1 MRQAKAMSA
10 LPSNVVD
17 FKLPKKPKVREKEEQ
32 PFQKKYAVIPARAIH
47 DPAITHGMLKVLLAL
62 CSYTNRAGITWV
74 SQKRLAQD
82 FKVSRQS
89 ITRQLT
95 KLRDLGYVTI
105 ASKGFRGERSNT
117 LQVIFDPS
125 VTAEDAVAITS
136 SIEDTRSPTMKQND
150 AKLAADGLPDLSP
163 EQIRANKIRLAEML
177 SGLNMNGNIKHS
189 QPRPIGE
196 IMGNKKTVHR
206 QHQEVANE
214 QPPIGNQK
222 GSHRQPHRQPPE
234 VAQKIEVEGNRRLF
248 IKIIE
253 RELKVTLNNE
263 LTMKLIDSGI
273 TDNELCATCQTLL
286 SKQQAEGLGIPQG
299 EELLLALLTISADQ
313 L

>member
-1 MRQAKAMSA
+1 
-10 LPSNVVD
+10 
-17 FKLPKKPKVREKEEQ
+17 
-32 PFQKKYAVIPARAIH
+32 
-47 DPAITHGMLKVLLAL
+47 
-62 CSYTNRAGITWV
+62 
-74 SQKRLAQD
+74 
-82 FKVSRQS
+82 
-89 ITRQLT
+89 
-95 KLRDLGYVTI
+95 
-105 ASKGFRGERSNT
+105 
-117 LQVIFDPS
+117 
-125 VTAEDAVAITS
+125 
-136 SIEDTRSPTMKQND
+136 
-150 AKLAADGLPDLSP
+150 
-163 EQIRANKIRLAEML
+163 ML

-214 QPPIGNQK
+214 QAPIGNQK
-222 GSHRQPHRQPPE
+222 GSHRQPPE

-286 SKQQAEGLGIPQG
+286 SKQQAEGLGVPEG